1 MKVTLQEDG
10 PTAILSLA
18 LAEYPPRPPA
28 RWKRAGFNAVILQLR
43 LFALEHFQQRG
54 WQINNMVNIEIK
66 KNGNSIEFHA
76 HGQTVTLLIRCG
88 FIDVAALT
96 GYSRM
101 DPPSA

>member
-1 MKVTLQEDG
+1 
-10 PTAILSLA
+10 
-18 LAEYPPRPPA
+18 
-28 RWKRAGFNAVILQLR
+28 
-43 LFALEHFQQRG
+43 
-54 WQINNMVNIEIK
+54 MVNIEIK